1 MKILIGIVGLFILI
15 QGTWIYQNKPLE
27 QSITDGEEIYLD
39 FCIQCHLDNG
49 EGVSGVFPPLA
60 KSDYLI
66 NNLEMSIRGLKYG
79 LSGPIVV
86 NGEQY
91 NGIMQNQGLDDV
103 EIADVMNYILNN
115 WGNEFN
121 QVITAEQVDNICLL
135 YTSPSPRDATL
146 SRMPSSA

>member
-1 MKILIGIVGLFILI
+1 MKIFIGMAGLFLFFKGIWL
-15 QGTWIYQNKPLE
+15 YQKKPLE
-27 QSITDGEEIYLD
+27 QSIANGEEMYQD

-66 NNLEMSIRGLKYG
+66 NNIELSIRGLIYG

-86 NGEQY
+86 NGEEY
-91 NGIMQNQGLDDV
+91 NGVMQNQGLDDD

-115 WGNEFN
+115 WGNEFKN
-121 QVITAEQVDNICLL
+121 MITEEQVASINE
-135 YTSPSPRDATL
+135 
-146 SRMPSSA
+146 

>member
-1 MKILIGIVGLFILI
+1 MKILFGVVGLFII
-15 QGTWIYQNKPLE
+15 IEGTWIYQKKPLE

-66 NNLEMSIRGLKYG
+66 NNIEMSIRGLKYG

-121 QVITAEQVDNICLL
+121 QVITAEQVDNI
-135 YTSPSPRDATL
+135 DK
-146 SRMPSSA
+146 

>member
-1 MKILIGIVGLFILI
+1 M
-15 QGTWIYQNKPLE
+15 
-27 QSITDGEEIYLD
+27 
-39 FCIQCHLDNG
+39 H
-49 EGVSGVFPPLA
+49 VSSCFFFSL
-60 KSDYLI
+60 DYLM
-66 NNLEMSIRGLKYG
+66 NNIDMSIRGLKYG

-121 QVITAEQVDNICLL
+121 QVITAEQVDNI
-135 YTSPSPRDATL
+135 DK
-146 SRMPSSA
+146 

>member
-1 MKILIGIVGLFILI
+1 MKILFGIVWLFILI
-15 QGTWIYQNKPLE
+15 EGTWIYQKKPLE
-27 QSITDGEEIYLD
+27 QSITDGEEIYKD

-66 NNLEMSIRGLKYG
+66 NNIEMSIRGLKYG

-121 QVITAEQVDNICLL
+121 QVITAEQVDNI
-135 YTSPSPRDATL
+135 DK
-146 SRMPSSA
+146 

>member
-66 NNLEMSIRGLKYG
+66 NNIEMSIRGLKYG

-121 QVITAEQVDNICLL
+121 EVITSERVARIEK
-135 YTSPSPRDATL
+135 
-146 SRMPSSA
+146 